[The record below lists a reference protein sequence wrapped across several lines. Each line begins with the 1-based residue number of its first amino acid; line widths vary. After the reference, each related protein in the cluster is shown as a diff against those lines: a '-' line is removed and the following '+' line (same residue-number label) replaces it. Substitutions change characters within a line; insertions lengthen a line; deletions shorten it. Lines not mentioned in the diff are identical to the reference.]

1 MSQENVE
8 FLEGLFAG
16 AAAMVE
22 DKQAFLDAL
31 PDLIPQM
38 CDPDIEWV
46 EDPRRA
52 DRRVYHGHDGVRESF
67 ERWLENF
74 DEYEVKVERM
84 VDCGDKVLVYAR
96 EEGRGS
102 LSGASISQRIYTVCA
117 FRDGKLARYEE
128 FYEERDALE
137 AAGLSE

>member
-16 AAAMVE
+16 AKEM
-22 DKQAFLDAL
+22 DKRTLLDAL
-31 PDLIPQM
+31 PELIAQT
-38 CDPDIEWV
+38 CDPEIEWV

-52 DRRVYHGHDGVRESF
+52 DRRVYRGHEGVRESF

-74 DEYEVKVERM
+74 EEYGFEIERI
-84 VDCGDKVLVYAR
+84 VDRGEKVLVYAR

-102 LSGASISQRIYTVCA
+102 LSGGIVSQRIYAVYT
-117 FRDGKLARYEE
+117 FRDGKVARYEE
-128 FYEERDALE
+128 FYEEQDALE
-137 AAGLSE
+137 AAGVRE

>member
-1 MSQENVE
+1 MSHENVE

-16 AAAMVE
+16 ATDM
-22 DKQAFLDAL
+22 DKQALLDAL
-31 PDLIPQM
+31 PELIPQM
-38 CDPDIEWV
+38 CDPDIEWM

-52 DRRVYHGHDGVRESF
+52 DRRIYRGHEGVRESF

-74 DEYEVKVERM
+74 EEYEFEVERM
-84 VDCGDKVLVYAR
+84 VDCGDKVLVYGR

-102 LSGASISQRIYTVCA
+102 LSGASISQRIYTVCT
-117 FRDGKLARYEE
+117 FRDSKLARYQE
-128 FYEERDALE
+128 FYEEGEALQ